1 MTDKPISPLRQRM
14 IEEMTIR
21 RLKPVTQGNYIRAV
35 ARLAKHFNKSPDQID
50 YEEVRQYRLHLIAT
64 GFKAHNVNQM
74 MTGLRF
80 FYKHTLGRRDAL
92 EMIPLPPEPPRKLR
106 EILTTEEIARLIAAA
121 RKPMWR
127 CLICIAY
134 GAGLRASEVVA
145 IKVKDIDRERM
156 VLRIIDGKGG
166 RDRAA
171 KLSPMMLEEMVAWW
185 LVMKPKVWLF
195 PSRQAKAGHDR
206 VSARQFSRIC
216 ESAGIAA
223 GIERNV
229 HPHMLRHAFATHL
242 LDQGADV
249 RTIQVLLGHAKLSTT
264 AIYTLVSPRLIQSVE
279 SPLDKL
285 NLKALRRPRMKA
297 QRRNAPQKTE
307 PRPQSSA

>member
-1 MTDKPISPLRQRM
+1 MTDRPISPLRQRM
-14 IEEMTIR
+14 LEDMTIR
-21 RLKPVTQGNYIRAV
+21 RLKPHTQGNYIRAV
-35 ARLAKHFNKSPDQID
+35 ARLAGHFNKSPDQID
-50 YEEVRQYRLHLIAT
+50 YEEVRRYRLHLIDR

-106 EILTTEEIARLIAAA
+106 EILSTEEITRLIAAA

-127 CLICIAY
+127 CLICVAY

-145 IKVKDIDRERM
+145 IKLKDIDSERM

-171 KLSPMMLEEMVAWW
+171 KLSPAMLAEMRAWW
-185 LVMKPKVWLF
+185 LVMKPKLWLF
-195 PSRQAKAGHDR
+195 PSRQAKAGHDH

-242 LDQGADV
+242 LDQGVDV

-279 SPLDKL
+279 GPLDKL
-285 NLKALRRPRMKA
+285 KLKALKPLRQPR
-297 QRRNAPQKTE
+297 QRAAAAKSAPQKKQ
-307 PRPQSSA
+307 RA

>member
-14 IEEMTIR
+14 IEDMTIR
-21 RLKPVTQGNYIRAV
+21 RLKLHTQRNYIRAV
-35 ARLAKHFNKSPDQID
+35 AKLAQHVKKSPDLID
-50 YEEVRQYRLHLIAT
+50 YEEVRRYRLHLIAE
-64 GFKAHNVNQM
+64 GYKAHNVNQM

-106 EILTTEEIARLIAAA
+106 EILTPQEIARLIASA
-121 RKPMWR
+121 RRPMWR
-127 CLICIAY
+127 CLICVAY

-145 IKVKDIDRERM
+145 IKVKDIDSERM
-156 VLRIIDGKGG
+156 VLRIEDGKGG

-171 KLSPMMLEEMVAWW
+171 KLSPMMLAEMRAWW

-195 PSRQAKAGHDR
+195 PSRQAAAGYDH
-206 VSARQFSRIC
+206 VGARQFSRIC
-216 ESAGIAA
+216 EEAGVAA

-242 LDQGADV
+242 LDQGVDV

-264 AIYTLVSPRLIQSVE
+264 AIYTLVSPKLIQSVE
-279 SPLDKL
+279 GPLDRLPKL
-285 NLKALRRPRMKA
+285 PRRACKPA
-297 QRRNAPQKTE
+297 AKTE
-307 PRPQSSA
+307 AKGSTA

>member
-1 MTDKPISPLRQRM
+1 MTERPITPLRQRM
-14 IEEMTIR
+14 IEDMTIR
-21 RLKPVTQGNYIRAV
+21 RLKPHTQGNYIRAV
-35 ARLAKHFNKSPDQID
+35 ARLAQHFNKSPDQID
-50 YEEVRQYRLHLIAT
+50 YEEVRHYRLHLIAA
-64 GFKAHNVNQM
+64 GFKAHNVGQM

-106 EILTTEEIARLIAAA
+106 EILSTEEVTRLIAAA

-127 CLICIAY
+127 CLICVAY

-145 IKVKDIDRERM
+145 IKLKDIDSERM

-171 KLSPMMLEEMVAWW
+171 KLSPAMLEEMRAWW
-185 LVMKPKVWLF
+185 LVMKPKPWLF
-195 PSRQAKAGHDR
+195 PSRQAKAGHDH
-206 VSARQFSRIC
+206 VSARQFARIC
-216 ESAGIAA
+216 ETAGIGA
-223 GIERNV
+223 GIERKT
-229 HPHMLRHAFATHL
+229 HPHMPRHAFATHL
-242 LDQGADV
+242 LDRGTDV

-279 SPLDKL
+279 GPLDRLK
-285 NLKALRRPRMKA
+285 LKALRHPRHRAAAAKP
-297 QRRNAPQKTE
+297 RKSAPQQ
-307 PRPQSSA
+307 RSSA